1 MATRRGLFAELQ
13 YQAAQAEKRQ
23 RQQRAAAHR
32 ALLAAEKE
40 ATQKARAAERA
51 AAAAAKASTKEQARL
66 LKEAGLLYVAARLS
80 EVASLN
86 ADLASTFEEI
96 DGILATALLVDS
108 YVDLEA
114 LKVTTVVHPPF
125 EPGALAVPTPPV
137 AAPVY
142 PTEPVY
148 QEPPVPGV
156 LFGAKKKHAQ
166 AIAQAQTTHEQALRR
181 WREQVSAIRT
191 AHASAL
197 DQRQR
202 AEDARL
208 AKLAA
213 ARAVHVEAC
222 RRRDA
227 DAEERNRGLTRLI
240 NDLAFDVE
248 AAIREYVG
256 IVLSNSAYPDAFPVT
271 HDYEFDLSSRE
282 LRLAAAVPEPSAVP
296 SVKEYK
302 YAPRKDEISSTKL
315 PATVQKDRYA
325 SAVFQTAVRT
335 LHDVFGADRQGKI
348 RSIALTVG
356 VDRISPATG
365 LPETIPLA
373 IVAADRATFR
383 KFRLGQD
390 EIVPQKTLEYLG
402 AALSPSPFTLKPADT
417 SRGIRQR
424 GQ

>member
-1 MATRRGLFAELQ
+1 MAKQRGLFAELQ

-23 RQQRAAAHR
+23 RQQTAAAHR
-32 ALLAAEKE
+32 ALVAAKKE
-40 ATQKARAAERA
+40 AEQKARAAERA
-51 AAAAAKASTKEQARL
+51 AAAAAKASAKEQARF
-66 LKEAGLLYVAARLS
+66 LKEAGLLYVAARLT
-80 EVASLN
+80 EIASLN
-86 ADLASTFEEI
+86 ADLASTLEEI
-96 DGILATALLVDS
+96 DGILATALTVDS
-108 YVDLEA
+108 HVDLEA
-114 LKVTTVVHPPF
+114 LKVTTVLHPPF
-125 EPGALAVPTPPV
+125 EPGALGVPTPAIADPV
-137 AAPVY
+137 HPA
-142 PTEPVY
+142 EPVY
-148 QEPPVPGV
+148 QEPPVPGA

-166 AIAQAQTTHEQALRR
+166 AIAQAQAAHEQALQR
-181 WREQVSAIRT
+181 WRQRVSTIRT

-197 DQRQR
+197 DQRKR

-213 ARAVHVEAC
+213 ARAVHGEEC
-222 RRRDA
+222 RQRSA
-227 DAEERNRGLTRLI
+227 DAEERNRRLTSLI

-248 AAIREYVG
+248 SAIREYVG

-282 LRLAAAVPEPSAVP
+282 LRLTATVPEPSAIP

-348 RSIALTVG
+348 HSVALTVG

-365 LPETIPLA
+365 LPETIPLV
-373 IVAADRATFR
+373 IVAADRTTFR
-383 KFRLGQD
+383 KFRLAQ
-390 EIVPQKTLEYLG
+390 EEVVPQKTLEHLG
-402 AALSPSPFTLKPADT
+402 ATLSPSPFALKPADT
-417 SRGIRQR
+417 SHGIRQR
-424 GQ
+424 GR